1 MSIDEAVVDTR
12 KAFGSIDEIVKSLT
26 GKQIKGITGSGGKF
40 FGKLEGFDEQW
51 LFLRGGQGQP
61 IIVRRKK
68 VESLTVAV

>member
-1 MSIDEAVVDTR
+1 MSQDVDALGTR
-12 KAFGSIDEIVKSLT
+12 NSFGSIDEIVKSLT